1 MDEANNI
8 YVALIRLLKLSETR
22 IVSMDDIDEV
32 CNSFEIFAFKDE
44 VTAIAEKLMIVGHT
58 GAIYYGFSEP
68 DIA

>member
-1 MDEANNI
+1 MSDI
-8 YVALIRLLKLSETR
+8 YVALSRLYNISAERVITT
-22 IVSMDDIDEV
+22 DDIDEV

-44 VTAIAEKLMIVGHT
+44 VTTIAEKLMIVGHT

>member
-1 MDEANNI
+1 MSDI
-8 YVALIRLLKLSETR
+8 YVALSRLYNISAERVITT
-22 IVSMDDIDEV
+22 DDIDEV